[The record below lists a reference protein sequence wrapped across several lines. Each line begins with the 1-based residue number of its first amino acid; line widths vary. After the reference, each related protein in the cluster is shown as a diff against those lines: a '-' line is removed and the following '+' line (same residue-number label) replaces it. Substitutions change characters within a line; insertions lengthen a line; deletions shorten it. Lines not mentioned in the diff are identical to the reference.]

1 MARRSVVRWNDVE
14 QRWMAWVRFPDG
26 SRRRVKRVDKR
37 DAQRDLDELLA
48 LRASNGE
55 PQAKRERLASFNDVL
70 DAWFGDGCPTAS
82 PTTRSRHA
90 RHKSPNTVTNARY
103 LLDKHV
109 RPAIGALRVD
119 RTTTPRIE
127 DVFAGMAAAGYSTS
141 TVDRT
146 WLYLQQACQWALRRR
161 LVKANPV
168 ADVLLPTAKPSKPRR
183 SLSIEQAQRLL
194 AEAIPRDRRPALW
207 LTGLMCGLRP
217 GELSGLRWP
226 YVDLDTGI
234 PTIEIAERALE
245 VDDRYVG
252 QAEPK
257 TARGR
262 RRIAIHPLLVAALR
276 RHRQEMQVLRL
287 YSPEG
292 FVFCTRQGGPLT
304 LNNLRRDFRQLCERA
319 GLGRDWT
326 TYELR
331 HSFVSLV
338 ADQLDD
344 LVKVADL
351 AGHADTRTTQGYR
364 HPVRPSL
371 PHAVD
376 AWNRLLATAGTN
388 L

>member
-1 MARRSVVRWNDVE
+1 MARRPVVRWNEGE

-26 SRRRVKRVDKR
+26 SRRRVKRLDKR
-37 DAQRDLDELLA
+37 DAQRDLEELLA
-48 LRASNGE
+48 LRASNGA
-55 PQAKRERLASFNDVL
+55 PQPKRERLASFDEIL
-70 DAWFGDGCPTAS
+70 DAWFADGCPTAS

-90 RHKSPNTVTNARY
+90 RQKSPNTITNARY

-109 RPAIGALRVD
+109 RPTIGSLRVD
-119 RTTTPRIE
+119 RTTTARLE
-127 DVFAGMAAAGYSTS
+127 DVFITMAAAGYSTS

-146 WLYLQQACQWALRRR
+146 WLYVQQACQWALRRR
-161 LVKANPV
+161 LVKVNPV
-168 ADVLLPTAKPSKPRR
+168 ADVLLPTAKASKPRR

-194 AEAIPRDRRPALW
+194 AEAIPHDRRPALW

-226 YVDLDTGI
+226 YVDLNSRT
-234 PTIEIAERALE
+234 PTIEVAERALE

-262 RRIAIHPLLVAALR
+262 RRIEIHPLLVAALR
-276 RHRQEMQVLRL
+276 RHRREMEVLDL
-287 YSPEG
+287 YAPEG
-292 FVFCTRQGGPLT
+292 FVFCTRQGAPLT

-319 GLGRDWT
+319 GLGPDWT

-331 HSFVSLV
+331 HTFVSLV

-351 AGHADTRTTQGYR
+351 VGHSDIRTTQGYR
-364 HPVRPSL
+364 HPVRHSL

-376 AWNRLLATAGTN
+376 AWNRLLEGAATS
-388 L
+388 